1 MDKVLTRKLFRQKYF
16 QSQLPVKKYQEGG
29 IASLTP
35 REKAIYA
42 ATFAAPLLQARQA
55 KGQTRLSSV
64 LEAFGKGVEQ
74 LPATIMA
81 VEKSKP
87 SQAMRL
93 LTPAEVKAAGLTEG
107 TVAQVGPEGIKVV
120 QAPSAEEV
128 KQTQAARRV
137 QSIIGNIEKGYYTL
151 GKPVGPFLTDP
162 KRIGAVLGRA
172 GGADYSKNYGK
183 LKADIQQ
190 ATSFISQAI
199 SGAAVSEQEAKRIEK
214 MIPQLGD
221 TEVTFEAKLETLNNY
236 FKNAEQIA
244 KGNNIAI
251 DKALG
256 VMEQTGASDQFLDVD
271 LSKVVT
277 IKKEGDV
284 IDVTGN

>member
-16 QSQLPVKKYQEGG
+16 QTQLPVKKYQEGG

-87 SQAMRL
+87 SQGMRL

-107 TVAQVGPEGIKVV
+107 TVAQLGPEGIKVV

-137 QSIIGNIEKGYYTL
+137 QDIIGNIAKDYYEL
-151 GKPVGPFLTDP
+151 GKPVGPLAFDTG
-162 KRIGAVLGRA
+162 RIRAILGRA
-172 GGADYSKNYGK
+172 AGTKYSSQYSD
-183 LKADIQQ
+183 LKANIQQ

-199 SGAAVSEQEAKRIEK
+199 SGAAVSEQEAKRIQK

-221 TEVTFEAKLETLNNY
+221 TEVTFEAKLETLGSY
-236 FKNAEQIA
+236 FNAAEQIA
-244 KGNNIAI
+244 KGNNITLDQAMNS
-251 DKALG
+251 
-256 VMEQTGASDQFLDVD
+256 MEQTGASDQFLDVD

-277 IKKEGDV
+277 LKKEGDV

>member
-128 KQTQAARRV
+128 KQT
-137 QSIIGNIEKGYYTL
+137 
-151 GKPVGPFLTDP
+151 
-162 KRIGAVLGRA
+162 
-172 GGADYSKNYGK
+172 
-183 LKADIQQ
+183 
-190 ATSFISQAI
+190 
-199 SGAAVSEQEAKRIEK
+199 GAAVSEQEAKRIEK

-221 TEVTFEAKLETLNNY
+221 TEVTFEAKLETLSNY

>member
-55 KGQTRLSSV
+55 KGQSRLSSV
-64 LEAFGKGVEQ
+64 LEAFGKGLEQ

-87 SQAMRL
+87 SKGMRL

-107 TVAQVGPEGIKVV
+107 TVAQVGPEGIKVI

-151 GKPVGPFLTDP
+151 GKPVGPLGLDVN
-162 KRIGAVLGRA
+162 RIRAVLGRA
-172 GGADYSKNYGK
+172 GTSEYSKQYGK
-183 LKADIQQ
+183 LKANIQQ

-199 SGAAVSEQEAKRIEK
+199 SGAAVSEQEAKRIQK

-236 FKNAEQIA
+236 FNAAEQIA
-244 KGNNIAI
+244 KGNNITLDQAMNS
-251 DKALG
+251 
-256 VMEQTGASDQFLDVD
+256 MEQTGASDQFLDVD

-277 IKKEGDV
+277 LKKEGDV

>member
-55 KGQTRLSSV
+55 KGQSRLSSV
-64 LEAFGKGVEQ
+64 LEAFGKGLEQ

-137 QSIIGNIEKGYYTL
+137 QSIIGNIEKGYYDL
-151 GKPVGPFLTDP
+151 GKPVGPLGFDVN
-162 KRIGAVLGRA
+162 RIRAVLGRA
-172 GGADYSKNYGK
+172 GTSEYSKQYGK
-183 LKADIQQ
+183 LKANIQQ

-199 SGAAVSEQEAKRIEK
+199 SGAAVSEQEAKRIQK

-221 TEVTFEAKLETLNNY
+221 TEVTFEAKLETLGNY
-236 FKNAEQIA
+236 FKAAEQIA
-244 KGNNIAI
+244 KGNNITLDQAMNS
-251 DKALG
+251 
-256 VMEQTGASDQFLDVD
+256 MEQTGASDQFLDVD

-277 IKKEGDV
+277 LKKEGDV

>member
-16 QSQLPVKKYQEGG
+16 QSHLPVKKYQEGG

-55 KGQTRLSSV
+55 KGQTRLSSL

-81 VEKSKP
+81 IEKSKP

-137 QSIIGNIEKGYYTL
+137 QSIIGNIEKGYYDL
-151 GKPVGPFLTDP
+151 GKPVGPFIFDP
-162 KRIGAVLGRA
+162 KRIGAVLGRV

-183 LKADIQQ
+183 LKANIQQ

-199 SGAAVSEQEAKRIEK
+199 SGAAVSEQEAKRIQK

-244 KGNNIAI
+244 KGNNITI

-256 VMEQTGASDQFLDVD
+256 VMEETGASDQFLDVD

>member
-29 IASLTP
+29 IAALTP

-55 KGQTRLSSV
+55 KGQSRLSSV
-64 LEAFGKGVEQ
+64 LEAFGKGLEQ

-87 SQAMRL
+87 SQGMRL

-120 QAPSAEEV
+120 QAPSAEEI

-137 QSIIGNIEKGYYTL
+137 QGIINNIEKGYYNL
-151 GKPVGPFLTDP
+151 GKPVGPLGLDVN
-162 KRIGAVLGRA
+162 RIRAVLGRA
-172 GGADYSKNYGK
+172 GTSEYSKQYGK

-199 SGAAVSEQEAKRIEK
+199 SGAAVSEQEAKRIQK

-221 TEVTFEAKLETLNNY
+221 TEVTFEAKLETLGNY
-236 FKNAEQIA
+236 FRAAEQIA
-244 KGNNIAI
+244 KGNNITLDQAM
-251 DKALG
+251 DS
-256 VMEQTGASDQFLDVD
+256 MEQTGASDQFLDVD

-277 IKKEGDV
+277 LKKEGDV

>member
-55 KGQTRLSSV
+55 KGQSRLSSV
-64 LEAFGKGVEQ
+64 LEAFGKGLEQ

-87 SQAMRL
+87 SQGMRL

-137 QSIIGNIEKGYYTL
+137 QSIIGNIEKGYYEL
-151 GKPVGPFLTDP
+151 GKPVGPLGLDVN
-162 KRIGAVLGRA
+162 RIRAFVGRA
-172 GGADYSKNYGK
+172 GTSEYSKNYGK
-183 LKADIQQ
+183 LKANIQQ

-199 SGAAVSEQEAKRIEK
+199 SGAAVSEQEAKRIER

-221 TEVTFEAKLETLNNY
+221 TEVTFEAKLETLGNY
-236 FKNAEQIA
+236 FNAAEQIA
-244 KGNNIAI
+244 KGNNITV
-251 DKALG
+251 DKAMKS
-256 VMEQTGASDQFLDVD
+256 MELTGASDQFLDVD

-277 IKKEGDV
+277 LKKEGDV

>member
-16 QSQLPVKKYQEGG
+16 QSHLPVKKYQEGG

-55 KGQTRLSSV
+55 KGQTRLSSL

-74 LPATIMA
+74 LPGTIMA
-81 VEKSKP
+81 IEKSKP
-87 SQAMRL
+87 SQGIKL

-137 QSIIGNIEKGYYTL
+137 QSIIGNIEKGYYDL
-151 GKPVGPFLTDP
+151 GKPVGPLGFDVD
-162 KRIGAVLGRA
+162 RIRAVVGRA
-172 GGADYSKNYGK
+172 GSSEYSKNYGK
-183 LKADIQQ
+183 LKANIQQ

-199 SGAAVSEQEAKRIEK
+199 SGAAVSEQEAKRIQK

-221 TEVTFEAKLETLNNY
+221 TEVTFEAKLETLGNY
-236 FKNAEQIA
+236 FKAAEQIA
-244 KGNNIAI
+244 KGNNITLDQAMNS
-251 DKALG
+251 
-256 VMEQTGASDQFLDVD
+256 MEQTGASDQFLDVD

-277 IKKEGDV
+277 LKKEGDV

>member
-16 QSQLPVKKYQEGG
+16 QSHLPVKKYQEGG

-55 KGQTRLSSV
+55 KGQTRLSSL

-81 VEKSKP
+81 IEKSKP

-107 TVAQVGPEGIKVV
+107 TVAQVGPEGIKVI

-137 QSIIGNIEKGYYTL
+137 QDIVGNIAKDYYEL
-151 GKPVGPFLTDP
+151 GKPVGPLAFDTG
-162 KRIGAVLGRA
+162 RIRAILGRA
-172 GGADYSKNYGK
+172 AGTKYSSQYSD
-183 LKADIQQ
+183 LKANIQQ

-199 SGAAVSEQEAKRIEK
+199 SGAAVSEQEAKRIK
-214 MIPQLGD
+214 NMIPQLGD
-221 TEVTFEAKLETLNNY
+221 TEVTFEAKLRTLGRY
-236 FKNAEQIA
+236 FNQAEQIA
-244 KGNNIAI
+244 KGNDTGILNAMKI
-251 DKALG
+251 
-256 VMEQTGASDQFLDVD
+256 MEDQGLSDQFTNID
-271 LSKVVT
+271 LA
-277 IKKEGDV
+277 KEVIIQKQGDV
-284 IDVTGN
+284 IDVTSN

>member
-55 KGQTRLSSV
+55 KGQTRLSSL

-81 VEKSKP
+81 IEKSKP

-93 LTPAEVKAAGLTEG
+93 LTPDEVKAAGLTEG

-151 GKPVGPFLTDP
+151 GKPVGPLGLDVN
-162 KRIGAVLGRA
+162 RIRAVLGRA
-172 GGADYSKNYGK
+172 GTSEYSKQYGK
-183 LKADIQQ
+183 LKANIQQ

-199 SGAAVSEQEAKRIEK
+199 SGAAVSEQEAKRIQK

-221 TEVTFEAKLETLNNY
+221 TEVTFEAKLETLGNY
-236 FKNAEQIA
+236 FKAAEQIA
-244 KGNNIAI
+244 KGNNITLDQAMNS
-251 DKALG
+251 
-256 VMEQTGASDQFLDVD
+256 MEQTGASDQFLDVD

-277 IKKEGDV
+277 LKKEGDV

>member
-16 QSQLPVKKYQEGG
+16 QSHLPVKKYQEGG

-55 KGQTRLSSV
+55 KGQTRLSSL

-81 VEKSKP
+81 IEKSKP

-137 QSIIGNIEKGYYTL
+137 QSIIGNIEKGYYDL
-151 GKPVGPFLTDP
+151 GKPVGPLGLDVN
-162 KRIGAVLGRA
+162 RIRAVLGRA
-172 GGADYSKNYGK
+172 GTSEYSKQYGK
-183 LKADIQQ
+183 LKANIQQ

-199 SGAAVSEQEAKRIEK
+199 SGAAVSEQEAKRIQK

-221 TEVTFEAKLETLNNY
+221 TEVTFEAKLETLGNY
-236 FKNAEQIA
+236 FKAAEQIA
-244 KGNNIAI
+244 KGNNITLDQAMNS
-251 DKALG
+251 
-256 VMEQTGASDQFLDVD
+256 MEQTGASDQFLDVD

-277 IKKEGDV
+277 LKKEGDV

>member
-16 QSQLPVKKYQEGG
+16 QSHLPVKKYQEGG

-55 KGQTRLSSV
+55 KGQTRLSSL

-81 VEKSKP
+81 IEKSKP

-151 GKPVGPFLTDP
+151 GKPVGPLGLDVN
-162 KRIGAVLGRA
+162 RIRAVLGRA
-172 GGADYSKNYGK
+172 GTSEYSKQYGK
-183 LKADIQQ
+183 LKASIQQ

-199 SGAAVSEQEAKRIEK
+199 SGAAVSEQEAKRIQK

-221 TEVTFEAKLETLNNY
+221 TEVTFEAKLETLGNY
-236 FKNAEQIA
+236 FKAAEQIA
-244 KGNNIAI
+244 QGNNITLDQAMNS
-251 DKALG
+251 
-256 VMEQTGASDQFLDVD
+256 MEQTGASDQFLDVD

-277 IKKEGDV
+277 LKKEGDV